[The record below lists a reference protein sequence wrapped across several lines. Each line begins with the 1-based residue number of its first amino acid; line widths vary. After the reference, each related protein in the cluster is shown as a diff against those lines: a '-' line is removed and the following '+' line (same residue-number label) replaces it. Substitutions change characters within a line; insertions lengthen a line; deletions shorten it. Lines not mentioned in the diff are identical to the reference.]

1 MQLRSEGGKNTSDFL
16 CEVFSSLE
24 PITGVGK
31 TFVLASVRASPAQS
45 GRQVPSRSGAS
56 GADWDG
62 QQWVSG
68 DTLVLAD
75 AIGANESER
84 TAITPWALPEPT
96 APSVAARSAGIQ
108 LSIPE
113 LAQLGSVSRRCC

>member
-1 MQLRSEGGKNTSDFL
+1 
-16 CEVFSSLE
+16 
-24 PITGVGK
+24 
-31 TFVLASVRASPAQS
+31 
-45 GRQVPSRSGAS
+45 
-56 GADWDG
+56 
-62 QQWVSG
+62 VSG

-113 LAQLGSVSRRCC
+113 LANSARCLAGVASILLVEGVGGLLCPLTERETVADLVRELRLPMIVVARRSLGTLNHTLLTLEVAQRRGLKLPV